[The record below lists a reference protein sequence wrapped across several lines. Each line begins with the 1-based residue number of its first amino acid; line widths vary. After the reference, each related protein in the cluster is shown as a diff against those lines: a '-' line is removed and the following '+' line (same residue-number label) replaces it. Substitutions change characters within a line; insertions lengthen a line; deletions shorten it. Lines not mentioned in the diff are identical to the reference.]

1 MIDPFPDPR
10 DSMLISKAQNDFDRA
25 KRAADWQ
32 YAVGILTKKDYHLID
47 YNEVR
52 SRLSDTCNLP
62 IVHKE
67 IPIQS
72 IVGSVSRNTDFTRTF
87 LPKLIHDRERWVKV
101 KLANESS
108 EGVPPIEVYQIG
120 NVYFVLDGHHRVSVM
135 KSYGAEFISA
145 NVRIINR
152 DVPLLPSDSADEIIV
167 KVERDSFL
175 KKTKIDKLLPAVNFE
190 LKNPGEYI
198 ELLEH
203 ITVHRYFMGL
213 DFQRDIDSDEAVLH
227 WYENVYLPVIK
238 IVRDRNMLRG
248 FSDKTETELYLW
260 IENNKAELTKEF
272 GDELRTAAVAW
283 NIQEKYD
290 IRKTSVW
297 KKIWKKIYIWLTPNM
312 SDWGV
317 RTGDW
322 RKEFLQYDTSP
333 FIHRMM
339 IAVADLE
346 ADKEYLRS
354 AIQFSKKY
362 GAWVGIVHVV
372 KRQTMLHS
380 EWMKK
385 YQAEIEDMLET
396 EGVQGKFFPL
406 YGNLTKIL
414 SERAFWSDL
423 SLFKLKYRP
432 QLKKITLTED
442 GWNAIIMRIPGPICV
457 IPEIIEA
464 EIKQVVLAFSQSPK
478 AREAMCFADI
488 LSKSTNC
495 KISVVISGKDETR
508 RNSAYEEVKKYYIRQ
523 NVEADYF
530 VIDNE
535 PEVAILQTA
544 DQIHADLIVMGG
556 FSRSLLQRIFKRSTI
571 DKIFVSTKK
580 PVIICK

>member
-248 FSDKTETELYLW
+248 FPDKTETELYLW

-495 KISVVISGKDETR
+495 RISVVISGKDETR
-508 RNSAYEEVKKYYIRQ
+508 RNSAYEEVKKYYVRQ

-571 DKIFVSTKK
+571 DKIFVATKK

>member
-10 DSMLISKAQNDFDRA
+10 DSMLISKAQNDFDHA

-248 FSDKTETELYLW
+248 FPDKTETELYLW

-495 KISVVISGKDETR
+495 RISVVISGKDETR
-508 RNSAYEEVKKYYIRQ
+508 RNSAYEEVKKYYVRQ

-571 DKIFVSTKK
+571 DKIFVATKK

>member
-227 WYENVYLPVIK
+227 WYEKVYLPVIK

-248 FSDKTETELYLW
+248 FPDKTETELYLW

-508 RNSAYEEVKKYYIRQ
+508 RNSAYEEVKNYYIRQ

-571 DKIFVSTKK
+571 DKIFVATKK

>member
-248 FSDKTETELYLW
+248 FPDKTETELYLW

-283 NIQEKYD
+283 NIHEKYD
-290 IRKTSVW
+290 TF
-297 KKIWKKIYIWLTPNM
+297 
-312 SDWGV
+312 G
-317 RTGDW
+317 
-322 RKEFLQYDTSP
+322 
-333 FIHRMM
+333 
-339 IAVADLE
+339 
-346 ADKEYLRS
+346 
-354 AIQFSKKY
+354 
-362 GAWVGIVHVV
+362 
-372 KRQTMLHS
+372 
-380 EWMKK
+380 
-385 YQAEIEDMLET
+385 
-396 EGVQGKFFPL
+396 
-406 YGNLTKIL
+406 
-414 SERAFWSDL
+414 
-423 SLFKLKYRP
+423 
-432 QLKKITLTED
+432 
-442 GWNAIIMRIPGPICV
+442 
-457 IPEIIEA
+457 
-464 EIKQVVLAFSQSPK
+464 
-478 AREAMCFADI
+478 
-488 LSKSTNC
+488 
-495 KISVVISGKDETR
+495 
-508 RNSAYEEVKKYYIRQ
+508 
-523 NVEADYF
+523 
-530 VIDNE
+530 
-535 PEVAILQTA
+535 
-544 DQIHADLIVMGG
+544 
-556 FSRSLLQRIFKRSTI
+556 
-571 DKIFVSTKK
+571 
-580 PVIICK
+580 

>member
-248 FSDKTETELYLW
+248 FPDKTETELYLW

-495 KISVVISGKDETR
+495 RISVVISGKDETR
-508 RNSAYEEVKKYYIRQ
+508 RNSAYEEVKKYYVRQ

>member
-248 FSDKTETELYLW
+248 FPDKTETELYLW

-508 RNSAYEEVKKYYIRQ
+508 RNSAYEEVKKYYVRQ

-571 DKIFVSTKK
+571 DKIFVATKK

>member
-248 FSDKTETELYLW
+248 FPDKTETELYLW

>member
-120 NVYFVLDGHHRVSVM
+120 NVYFVLNGHHRVSVM

-248 FSDKTETELYLW
+248 FPDKTETELYLW

-571 DKIFVSTKK
+571 DKIFVATKK

>member
-248 FSDKTETELYLW
+248 FPDKTETELYLW

-571 DKIFVSTKK
+571 DKIFVATKK

>member
-190 LKNPGEYI
+190 LKNP
-198 ELLEH
+198 
-203 ITVHRYFMGL
+203 
-213 DFQRDIDSDEAVLH
+213 VLIPAH
-227 WYENVYLPVIK
+227 LN
-238 IVRDRNMLRG
+238 
-248 FSDKTETELYLW
+248 SET
-260 IENNKAELTKEF
+260 
-272 GDELRTAAVAW
+272 
-283 NIQEKYD
+283 
-290 IRKTSVW
+290 
-297 KKIWKKIYIWLTPNM
+297 
-312 SDWGV
+312 
-317 RTGDW
+317 
-322 RKEFLQYDTSP
+322 
-333 FIHRMM
+333 
-339 IAVADLE
+339 
-346 ADKEYLRS
+346 
-354 AIQFSKKY
+354 
-362 GAWVGIVHVV
+362 
-372 KRQTMLHS
+372 
-380 EWMKK
+380 
-385 YQAEIEDMLET
+385 
-396 EGVQGKFFPL
+396 
-406 YGNLTKIL
+406 GNT
-414 SERAFWSDL
+414 
-423 SLFKLKYRP
+423 
-432 QLKKITLTED
+432 
-442 GWNAIIMRIPGPICV
+442 
-457 IPEIIEA
+457 
-464 EIKQVVLAFSQSPK
+464 
-478 AREAMCFADI
+478 
-488 LSKSTNC
+488 
-495 KISVVISGKDETR
+495 
-508 RNSAYEEVKKYYIRQ
+508 
-523 NVEADYF
+523 
-530 VIDNE
+530 
-535 PEVAILQTA
+535 
-544 DQIHADLIVMGG
+544 
-556 FSRSLLQRIFKRSTI
+556 
-571 DKIFVSTKK
+571 
-580 PVIICK
+580 

>member
-1 MIDPFPDPR
+1 MIDPFSDPT
-10 DSMLISKAQNDFDRA
+10 DSILINKAQNDFDRA

-32 YAVGILTKKDYHLID
+32 YALGILTKKDYHLID
-47 YNEVR
+47 YNEIR

-62 IVHKE
+62 IVQKE
-67 IPIQS
+67 IPIES
-72 IVGSVSRNTDFTRTF
+72 IVGSVSRNYDFTRTF
-87 LPKLIHDRERWVKV
+87 LPKIAQDRERWVKV
-101 KLANESS
+101 KMANETS
-108 EGVPPIEVYQIG
+108 EGVPPIDVYQIG

-135 KSYGAEFISA
+135 KSYGAEYITA

-167 KVERDSFL
+167 KVERDSFI
-175 KKTKIDKLLPAVNFE
+175 KKTKIDKLIPDVDFE

-213 DFQRDIDSDEAVLH
+213 DFKRDIDPDEAVLH
-227 WYENVYLPVIK
+227 WYENVYSPVVK
-238 IVRDRNMLRG
+238 IIRERNMLRG
-248 FSDKTETELYLW
+248 FPDKTETELYLW
-260 IENNKAELTKEF
+260 IENHKAELTKEF
-272 GDELRTAAVAW
+272 GEQLRTAAVAW
-283 NIQEKYD
+283 NIQNQYD
-290 IRKTSVW
+290 IRKTSPW
-297 KKIWKKIYIWLTPNM
+297 KKIWRKINIWLTPNM
-312 SDWGV
+312 ADWGV

-322 RKEFLQYDTSP
+322 RKEFLQNDPFP
-333 FIHRMM
+333 FIRRMM

-346 ADKEYLRS
+346 TDKEYLRS
-354 AIQFSKKY
+354 AIHFSKKY

-372 KRQTMLHS
+372 KRPTMLHS
-380 EWMKK
+380 EWMDK
-385 YQAEIEDMLET
+385 YQAEIDSILMA

-414 SERAFWSDL
+414 SERAFWSDI

-432 QLKKITLTED
+432 HLKKINFSED

-457 IPEIIEA
+457 IPDIIEA
-464 EIKQVVLAFSQSPK
+464 EIRQVVLAFSQSPK
-478 AREAMCFADI
+478 AREAMCFADV
-488 LSKSTNC
+488 LSKSTGC

-508 RNSAYEEVKKYYIRQ
+508 RKSAYEEVQKYYIQQ
-523 NVEADYF
+523 NVEAVYF
-530 VIDNE
+530 NLDDE
-535 PEVAILQTA
+535 PENAILRTA

-556 FSRSLLQRIFKRSTI
+556 FTRSLFQRIFRRSTI
-571 DKIFVSTKK
+571 DKVFAATKK